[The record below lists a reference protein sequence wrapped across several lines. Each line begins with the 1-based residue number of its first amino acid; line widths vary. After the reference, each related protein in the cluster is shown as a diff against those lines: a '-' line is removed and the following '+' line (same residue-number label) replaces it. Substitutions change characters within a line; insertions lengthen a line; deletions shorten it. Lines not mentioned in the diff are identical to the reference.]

1 MIPRI
6 IKTIIFRLALMPH
19 TRQFIVGAVD
29 DAQER
34 AHFRGML
41 VELGL
46 SASAVGLVFTVLF
59 TNILMGPVQDAP
71 VVGPLADKALPDTN
85 PVNILA
91 RAPGTDPKFALNFCN
106 DPATVVQRP
115 RFPVPE
121 ASGQLVA
128 SRGTDTLT
136 WQGPGT
142 VTALYETKDESTPID
157 ITPEAITCLT
167 KKVR

>member
-1 MIPRI
+1 MIKRLL
-6 IKTIIFRLALMPH
+6 TRLATMPH
-19 TRQFIVGAVD
+19 TRAFLFGTLD
-29 DAQER
+29 SPTER
-34 AHFRGML
+34 DHFRGML
-41 VELGL
+41 VELGIP
-46 SASAVGLVFTVLF
+46 SIFAVLLF
-59 TNILMGPVQDAP
+59 TNVLMGPLQDAP
-71 VVGPLADKALPDTN
+71 GVGPAFDKALPDTN
-85 PVNILA
+85 PVNLLA

-106 DPATVVQRP
+106 DPATTVARP

-157 ITPEAITCLT
+157 ITPDAVACLV
-167 KKVR
+167 KKVQ

>member
-1 MIPRI
+1 MNRLIGRI
-6 IKTIIFRLALMPH
+6 LYRLATMPH
-19 TRQFIVGAVD
+19 TRAFIVGAVD
-29 DAQER
+29 NSEER

-41 VELGL
+41 LELGIPITI
-46 SASAVGLVFTVLF
+46 VTLVFTNF
-59 TNILMGPVQDAP
+59 IMGPIQGTP
-71 VVGPLADKALPDTN
+71 VVGPVIDAALPDE
-85 PVNILA
+85 VNILA

-106 DPATVVQRP
+106 DPATTVARP

-157 ITPEAITCLT
+157 ITPDAVACLT
-167 KKVR
+167 AKVK